1 MTLRIRQ
8 ATGADSTLLSELGY
22 RIYPAH
28 FQHLW
33 VSDAEM
39 TAFLDAEYTPSVIE
53 QSLSESHVSWFVAET
68 DRPVGFMKVTWDAML
83 PETDKRGVLL
93 NKLYLDPAETGKH
106 YGQDMFNK
114 IIDMARS
121 RGKDSLWLEV
131 LEQERTGSTRSRAC
145 SALRTSFLKQPHS
158 RAYSELWGCLFR
170 ARALAPLCQRQRAG
184 AGGIEQRDALNLVE

>member
-8 ATGADSTLLSELGY
+8 ACGADSALLSELGY

-39 TAFLDAEYTPSVIE
+39 KAFLDGEYAVSVLE
-53 QSLSESHVSWFVAET
+53 QSLKDNAVSWYVAET

-93 NKLYLDPAETGKH
+93 NKLYLDPAETGKN

-121 RGKDSLWLEV
+121 RGKDYLWLEV
-131 LEQERTGSTRSRAC
+131 LEQN
-145 SALRTSFLKQPHS
+145 
-158 RAYSELWGCLFR
+158 
-170 ARALAPLCQRQRAG
+170 AG
-184 AGGIEQRDALNLVE
+184 AYRFYQKQGMLCIKNVLFETASQQSILRIMGMSL